1 MHSVNVTY
9 YACILGDAQTRNIYR
24 RVNEVCWIS
33 TKTYPWKKYVIENN
47 VL

>member
-1 MHSVNVTY
+1 MHSVNGTY

-33 TKTYPWKKYVIENN
+33 TKNISMEEVCN
-47 VL
+47 